1 MKGIILAGG
10 AGTRLYPMTYAVSKQ
25 LLPVYDK
32 PMIYYP
38 LSVLMLAGIR
48 EVLIIATPQDLP
60 RFELLLGNG
69 AQWGMRFDYAPQA
82 APNGI
87 AEAFLIAEAFIAAEP
102 VALILGDNLFFGYG
116 MSGLLKQAAQL
127 KAGALIFGYHVQSPE
142 RYGVIRFDSAGRVT
156 ELLEKPTVPV
166 SNYAVTGLYFY
177 DHQAV
182 PLAKTLTPSS
192 RGELEITDLNTL
204 YLKQGQ
210 LKVELLGRGM
220 AWLDTG
226 TPESLLQ
233 AANFVAT
240 IEARQGLKIACP
252 EEIAWRQGWL
262 SDKELSTQAA
272 ALPKSSYSRYLLGL
286 LSSPEGARSGLR

>member
-1 MKGIILAGG
+1 MKGIVLAGG
-10 AGTRLYPMTYAVSKQ
+10 AGTRLYPMTQALSKQ

-60 RFELLLGNG
+60 RFQLLLADG
-69 AQWGMRFDYAPQA
+69 AQWGMQFDYSVQA

-87 AEAFLIAEAFIAAEP
+87 AEAFLIAEDFIAGEP
-102 VALILGDNLFFGYG
+102 VALILGDNIFFGYG
-116 MSGLLKQAAQL
+116 FSGLLKRAASL
-127 KAGALIFGYHVQSPE
+127 SEGARIFGYHVHTPE
-142 RYGVIRFDSAGRVT
+142 RYGVIRFDDTGNVIQLT
-156 ELLEKPTVPV
+156 EKPSQPV

-177 DHQAV
+177 DHQVV
-182 PLAKTLTPSS
+182 PFAKSLKPSS

-204 YLKQGQ
+204 YLNQGQ

-233 AANFVAT
+233 AANFVET

-262 SDKELSTQAA
+262 SDDDLRAQAV
-272 ALPKSSYSRYLLGL
+272 ALQKSSYGDYLLRL
-286 LSSPEGARSGLR
+286 LTGPAQG

>member
-1 MKGIILAGG
+1 MRGIILAGG
-10 AGTRLYPMTYAVSKQ
+10 AGTRLYPMTQALSKQ

-38 LSVLMLAGIR
+38 LSVLMLASIR
-48 EVLIIATPQDLP
+48 EVLIITTPQDLP
-60 RFELLLGNG
+60 RFEMLLGDG
-69 AQWGMRFDYAPQA
+69 AQWGMRFDYRAQA

-87 AEAFLIAEAFIAAEP
+87 AEAFLIAEDFIADEP
-102 VALILGDNLFFGYG
+102 VALILGDNIFFGYG
-116 MSGLLKQAAQL
+116 FSGLLKRAASL
-127 KAGALIFGYHVQSPE
+127 KEGALIFGYHVQSPE
-142 RYGVIRFDSAGRVT
+142 RYGVIRLDDAGNVVQ
-156 ELLEKPTVPV
+156 LIEKPRQPV

-177 DHQAV
+177 DHQVVA
-182 PLAKTLTPSS
+182 LAKTLTPSS

-204 YLKQGQ
+204 YLEQSQ

-233 AANFVAT
+233 AANFVET

-262 SDKELSTQAA
+262 SDNNLRAQAL
-272 ALPKSSYSRYLLGL
+272 ALQKSSYGDYLLRL
-286 LSSPEGARSGLR
+286 LTGPLQ